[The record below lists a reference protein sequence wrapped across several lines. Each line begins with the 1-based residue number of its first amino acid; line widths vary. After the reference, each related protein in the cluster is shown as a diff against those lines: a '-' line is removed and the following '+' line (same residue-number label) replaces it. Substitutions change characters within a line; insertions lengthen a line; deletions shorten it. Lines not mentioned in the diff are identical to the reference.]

1 MKTKLFVGVVDASSI
16 FGWIYLWVCCG
27 RRKVKVLLLLLLSS
41 SCDGLG
47 LLKQLQASARQ

>member
-1 MKTKLFVGVVDASSI
+1 MKTELFVGVVDASSI

-47 LLKQLQASARQ
+47 LLKQLQPSARQ